1 MVQEAARLDEI
12 RPDGIVSNENYLSLA
27 AAQRAGILAFCCM
40 NWLDIYHAYFAD
52 RPEAPDNESVMQEA

>member
-1 MVQEAARLDEI
+1 
-12 RPDGIVSNENYLSLA
+12 
-27 AAQRAGILAFCCM
+27 M